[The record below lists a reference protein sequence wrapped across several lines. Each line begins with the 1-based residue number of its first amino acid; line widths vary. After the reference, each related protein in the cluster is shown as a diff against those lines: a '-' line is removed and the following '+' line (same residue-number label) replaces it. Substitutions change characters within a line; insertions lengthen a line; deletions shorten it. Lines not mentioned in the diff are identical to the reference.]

1 MQALAHEDSSSDSSV
16 LLRRGPKSIP
26 LGRGLSSLAVA
37 NTAKLPSR
45 WVLNLRACTS
55 LAVRRVPPY
64 LAFGPRPNV
73 PPQRSL
79 SGHRRPGLLLTR
91 SLFVTLRKLGQLLQ
105 HIPSWTSP
113 RPGLYWSQTQ
123 IYQAVGLMP
132 PRLARAAPPTGG
144 QACASRD
151 SIPSTPPTVRN
162 SGISGNHRELSHPFP
177 VNRTPLR
184 TGDLTVHP
192 PVPPTSR
199 KAITQPSPPQT
210 TINVSPG
217 PKLSSASPWS
227 DSAVGWPR
235 ATWFACGLLRKRVWF
250 SWGFYHMDFLMR

>member
-123 IYQAVGLMP
+123 IYQAVGPYAAAPRESSPSNRRPGLRLSGLHP
-132 PRLARAAPPTGG
+132 FDAPYRTQLGYFRESQRTVPSVPSQPDSSEDRRSDSPSTSPANLQEGDNTTIAPADHYKRKPWTQAEQRLALVRQRSWLAA
-144 QACASRD
+144 CHV
-151 SIPSTPPTVRN
+151 VR
-162 SGISGNHRELSHPFP
+162 
-177 VNRTPLR
+177 LR
-184 TGDLTVHP
+184 T
-192 PVPPTSR
+192 
-199 KAITQPSPPQT
+199 
-210 TINVSPG
+210 
-217 PKLSSASPWS
+217 AS
-227 DSAVGWPR
+227 
-235 ATWFACGLLRKRVWF
+235 
-250 SWGFYHMDFLMR
+250 